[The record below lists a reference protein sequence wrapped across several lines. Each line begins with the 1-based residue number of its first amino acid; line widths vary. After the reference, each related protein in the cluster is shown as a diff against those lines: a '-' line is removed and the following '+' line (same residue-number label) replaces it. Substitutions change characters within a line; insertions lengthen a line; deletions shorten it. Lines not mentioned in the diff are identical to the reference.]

1 MNIFVVFLILLL
13 PVAFYIGWLLREKL
27 GHDKIAKAEQYCEE
41 LILDTKQEAEN
52 IKKEKLLEADEHIF
66 QQRKAIENT
75 EKQKFQHYKQLEKQL
90 NEREVNLDRKV
101 DILTKKDQ
109 EVTKLD
115 QKCKIREKNLQAKET
130 ELDKLMS
137 EQNARLE
144 MISGLTNEEA
154 QKIQMENIME
164 SVRQEAAAMI
174 KDIKDKARLTA
185 NQKAKEIVIQA
196 IQRSAISH
204 VVETTVSVIKLPNDD
219 MKGRIIG
226 REGRNIRTFE
236 SATGI
241 EVLID
246 DTPEVVMLSGF
257 DPIRREIAKFALE
270 KLIHDGR
277 IHPGRIEEVIEKARE
292 EFDDIFHENGQQAM
306 HDAEVHGLSREQLK
320 LLGKLKYFSYQGSN
334 VLQHCLEVAILAGLM
349 AAELELDV
357 FSARKAGLLHELGLA
372 MENYT
377 VGTTPEI
384 SADLAKKHNESE
396 AIQSAI
402 LTVHTLDAEKA
413 SSPLSVIV
421 SAANEISNARL
432 GAKKEMLQNYFKR
445 LSSLEEIANSFMGVT
460 NSFAIQ
466 AGREIRI
473 MVECSEIDDAHAE
486 QLASTISTKIQNSLT
501 YPGQI
506 KVTVIREYRSVDF
519 AK

>member
-1 MNIFVVFLILLL
+1 MNLFVGLLILLL
-13 PVAFYIGWLLREKL
+13 PIGIYIGWIIREKL
-27 GHDKIAKAEQYCEE
+27 GHDKIAKAEQYCDELLEE
-41 LILDTKQEAEN
+41 TKQEAEN
-52 IKKEKLLEADEHIF
+52 LKKEKILEAEDEIF
-66 QQRKAIENT
+66 QQRKKLENQ
-75 EKQKFQHYKQLEKQL
+75 EKQKLKHYKQLEARL
-90 NEREVNLDRKV
+90 GERELNLDRKV
-101 DILTKKDQ
+101 DILTKKDS
-109 EVTKLD
+109 ELNRLD
-115 QKCKIREKNLQAKET
+115 QQCKIREKNLIAKEN
-130 ELDKLMS
+130 ELEKLIT
-137 EQNARLE
+137 EQNDRLQ
-144 MISGLTNEEA
+144 MISGLTNDEA

-174 KDIKDKARLTA
+174 KDIKDKARLIA

-204 VVETTVSVIKLPNDD
+204 VVETTVSVITLPNDD

-236 SATGI
+236 AATGI

-257 DPIRREIAKFALE
+257 DPIRREIAKVALE
-270 KLIHDGR
+270 KLIFDGR
-277 IHPGRIEEVIEKARE
+277 IHPGRIEEVIEKSRE
-292 EFDDIFHENGQQAM
+292 EFEESFIDDGQQAM
-306 HDAEVHGLSREQLK
+306 DDAEVHGLNHDQLK
-320 LLGKLKYFSYQGSN
+320 LLGKLKYYAYQGTN
-334 VLQHCLEVAILAGLM
+334 VLQHSLEVAILAGLM

-357 FSARKAGLLHELGLA
+357 FSARKAGLLHELGMALD
-372 MENYT
+372 NYSI
-377 VGTTPEI
+377 GTIADI
-384 SADLAKKHNESE
+384 SADLAKKHNESRE
-396 AIQSAI
+396 IQDAI
-402 LTVHTLDAEKA
+402 LFANHLDAEKA
-413 SSPLSVIV
+413 SSPLSIIV

-445 LSSLEEIANSFMGVT
+445 LSSLEDIANSFIGVS
-460 NSFAIQ
+460 NSYAIQ
-466 AGREIRI
+466 AGREIRV

>member
-1 MNIFVVFLILLL
+1 MFIAILILLL
-13 PVAFYIGWLLREKL
+13 PIGFYFGWLLREKL
-27 GHDKIAKAEQYCEE
+27 GHDKIAKAQAYCEN
-41 LILDTKQEAEN
+41 LILESKEEAEN
-52 IKKEKLLEADEHIF
+52 LQKEKLLEAEEQIF
-66 QQRKAIENT
+66 EMRKKLEES
-75 EKQKFQHYKQLEKQL
+75 EKQKLRRYKQLEVQL
-90 NEREVNLDRKV
+90 NEKEVNLDRKV
-101 DILTKKDQ
+101 DVLTQKDK

-115 QKCKIREKNLQAKET
+115 QLCKIREKNLSAKEK
-130 ELDKLMS
+130 ELEKLMS
-137 EQNARLE
+137 EQNARLQ

-236 SATGI
+236 AATGV

-257 DPIRREIAKFALE
+257 DPIRREIAKIALE
-270 KLIHDGR
+270 KLIYDGR
-277 IHPGRIEEVIEKARE
+277 IHPGRIEEVIAKSQE
-292 EFDDIFHENGQQAM
+292 EFEDIFLENGEQAM
-306 HDAEVHGLSREQLK
+306 LDAGVHGLNRDQLK
-320 LLGKLKYFSYQGSN
+320 LLGKLKYFTYQGSN
-334 VLQHCLEVAILAGLM
+334 VLQHCLEVATLAGLM
-349 AAELELDV
+349 AAELNLDV
-357 FSARKAGLLHELGLA
+357 FAARKAGLLHELGMA
-372 MENYT
+372 VDNFSS
-377 VGTTPEI
+377 GKNSEI
-384 SADLAKKHNESE
+384 SADIAKKHHESE
-396 AIQSAI
+396 EVQNAIRFAHTMDTDKAI
-402 LTVHTLDAEKA
+402 
-413 SSPLSVIV
+413 SPLSVIV
-421 SAANEISNARL
+421 SSANEISNARL
-432 GAKKEMLQNYFKR
+432 GAKKETLQNYFKR
-445 LSSLEEIANSFMGVT
+445 LSSLEDIADSFMGVT
-460 NSFAIQ
+460 NSYAIQ

-473 MVECSEIDDAHAE
+473 MVECSEINDAHAE
-486 QLASTISTKIQNSLT
+486 QLATSISSKIQNTLT

-506 KVTVIREYRSVDF
+506 KVTVIREYRSVNY